1 MSFDNAIR
9 ALSLDALRFVKD
21 GYVIGL
27 GSGRAATALVKVLT
41 AFVKTKKIEIKCI
54 PTSMQIKLIAEKG
67 GLTLIDADQ
76 IDKIDVVFD
85 GADQIDKNKFLIKGG
100 GGALLKE
107 NILISAAKKVII
119 MADKSKFVTNFNR
132 TVPIEVHPSA
142 RKIITKNIL
151 KIGGVPTLRVLER
164 GYPFVTE
171 NGNVILDCDFGI
183 IKNPKILQQKMLN
196 MPGVLEVGIFTRKP
210 DIIYKAKTNGKFDIL
225 TWSRDEFAIS

>member
-151 KIGGVPTLRVLER
+151 KIDGVSTLRVLER

-225 TWSRDEFAIS
+225 T